1 MADRTRL
8 AAAGLFLALTLAA
21 IPALLP
27 INLAWVDS
35 NQPAEAAVPPG
46 PLIHLR
52 AADVS
57 SPLAVQGTPEPTVA
71 PEGVLRLAI
80 AEAEPRSHTVTAG
93 ETLWKISQD
102 AGVGVE
108 ALAAANYLTLGSLLH
123 RGQVLALPPVDPASA
138 SAKAPVLTHEVAA
151 GETLWG
157 ISRAVGVRVENL
169 AAANHLTL
177 GAVLHPGQALV
188 VPSQDG
194 SVPGVGTR
202 QARFRGPAILSKG
215 PYLTFRNTPLLGE
228 SWPLVQP
235 SEGMITSRFGWRIH
249 PIFGTREFHTGLDIA
264 NRIGTPVRA
273 AETGIV
279 RFVGWMGGYG
289 RLIVVAHGDGLETS
303 YSHLSGM
310 MVSLGERVARG
321 QVLGRMGSTGWSTG
335 PHLLFEVRRHG
346 VAVDPVPFLQGM
358 RGVVAVAAQPALAT
372 RTVAVPPAAH
382 PASSPRAGS
391 AAPAAPAAERPRVPA
406 DTPGAPA
413 AGAPASTPEAAVPS
427 EAHPTATEVLQSP
440 RERPAPNF

>member
-8 AAAGLFLALTLAA
+8 TAAGLFLALTLAA

-46 PLIHLR
+46 PVIHLR
-52 AADVS
+52 AGALS
-57 SPLAVQGTPEPTVA
+57 APLALQGAPESTAA

-80 AEAEPRSHTVTAG
+80 AEAEPRSHTVMAG
-93 ETLWKISQD
+93 ETLWKISED
-102 AGVGVE
+102 AGVGIE
-108 ALAAANYLTLGSLLH
+108 ALAAANHLTLGSLLH
-123 RGQVLALPPVDPASA
+123 PGQLLALPPVDPA

-169 AAANHLTL
+169 AAANHLTRE
-177 GAVLHPGQALV
+177 AVLHPGQALV
-188 VPSQDG
+188 VPSQGG
-194 SVPGVGTR
+194 SVPGVGTQ
-202 QARFRGPAILSKG
+202 QARLRGPAGPSKG
-215 PYLTFRNTPLLGE
+215 PHLTFQNTPLLGD
-228 SWPLVQP
+228 SWPLGQP

-289 RLIVVAHGDGLETS
+289 RLIVVVHGDGLETS
-303 YSHLSGM
+303 YSHLSAM
-310 MVSLGERVARG
+310 AVSLGERVARG
-321 QVLGRMGSTGWSTG
+321 QVLGRMGNTGWSTG
-335 PHLLFEVRRHG
+335 PHLFFEVRRNG

-358 RGVVAVAAQPALAT
+358 RGVAAVASQPALPI
-372 RTVAVPPAAH
+372 RTADAPPAAH
-382 PASSPRAGS
+382 PSPPQRT
-391 AAPAAPAAERPRVPA
+391 APVAPVAERPRIA
-406 DTPGAPA
+406 GDTPPA
-413 AGAPASTPEAAVPS
+413 LEAGAPASTSEAAVSS
-427 EAHPTATEVLQSP
+427 EEHPTETQSLQSP